1 MKRPVSADVKTTLL
15 DTIRKTGIAAGEA
28 GGITQCIGA
37 SCVPTDTIQKMCG
50 DQLQK
55 MGVELTIPG
64 LLFIDT
70 PGHEAFTNLRKRGG
84 SIADLAV
91 LLIDVNEGIQPQTKE
106 SIEILKMH
114 KVPFI
119 VAANKIDRIF
129 GWQSEECRCFLK
141 SFKDQTDQTQKLLD
155 DKLYELMGQ
164 LHSLGFNADR
174 YDKVMDYTKNVG
186 IVPVSAKTGEGLP
199 DLLMLIAGITQKF
212 MTEKLETTEGPGK
225 GTILE
230 VKETTGLGTTVDVI
244 LYAGSIKQGDKI
256 VLGGKDGPIT
266 THVRALLQPKPLQE
280 IREAGRKFNHV
291 KEVHASAGM
300 RINAPDLDDALAG
313 SSVFVVNGNDEKL
326 REEIA
331 EELEQTQF
339 STEKTGII
347 LKADALG
354 SLEAITGLLVKEG
367 IPVRKTGVGS
377 VNKKD
382 IIEALAVRE
391 ENRPLG
397 VVFAFNTKVLEE
409 ASTEADDLG
418 VKVFSTNVVYKLLE
432 DYQEWKTEEKERE
445 KKELLESATYPV
457 KIQVLPGHVFR
468 KRRPAIC
475 GVEIIDGILKSPCPL
490 MDGEGH
496 RRGKVKEIQDNNK
509 TIAKAEKGM
518 QIAASIEGIT
528 IGRQVKEGDILY
540 SHIPLNKIYELEK
553 EVEEK
558 NLINEIKKIK
568 KRVKSE

>member
-1 MKRPVSADVKTTLL
+1 MLAHVDHGKTTLL
-15 DTIRKTGIAAGEA
+15 DCIRKTGIAAAEA

-37 SCVPTDTIQKMCG
+37 SCVPSEIVKKMCG
-50 DQLQK
+50 PQLQK
-55 MGVELTIPG
+55 MGVDLTIPG
-64 LLFIDT
+64 VLFIDT

-91 LLIDVNEGIQPQTKE
+91 LLIDINEGIQPQTKE

-129 GWQSEECRCFLK
+129 AWQSKECRCFIK
-141 SFKDQTDQTQKLLD
+141 SFKDQTEQTQKLLD
-155 DKLYELMGQ
+155 NKLYELIGQ

-174 YDKVMDYTKNVG
+174 FDKVEDFTKN
-186 IVPVSAKTGEGLP
+186 IAIIPISAKTGEGLP

-230 VKETTGLGTTVDVI
+230 VKETQGLGTTIDVI
-244 LYAGSIKQGDKI
+244 LYSGSIKTGDKI
-256 VLGGKDGPIT
+256 VLGGKNGPIT
-266 THVRALLQPKPLQE
+266 TKIRALLQPKPLQE

-291 KEVHASAGM
+291 KEVHASAGV
-300 RINAPDLDDALAG
+300 RINAPDLDDSLAG
-313 SSVFVVNGNDEKL
+313 SSVLVAKENETDL
-326 REEIA
+326 REQIS

-339 STEKTGII
+339 STDKTGII

-354 SLEAITGLLVKEG
+354 SLEAITNLLAKEG
-367 IPVRKTGVGS
+367 IQIRKTGVGS

-382 IIEALAVRE
+382 VIEALAVKE
-391 ENRPLG
+391 ENRYAG
-397 VVFAFNTKVLEE
+397 VVFAFNTPILEE
-409 ASTEADDLG
+409 AKKEAEDLNI
-418 VKVFSTNVVYKLLE
+418 KLFPTNVIYKLLE
-432 DYQEWKTEEKERE
+432 DYQEWKKEEKEKE

-457 KIQVLPGHVFR
+457 KFKIIPGYVFR
-468 KRRPAIC
+468 KSKPLVC
-475 GVEIIDGILKSPCPL
+475 GIEIIDGILKSPCPL
-490 MDGEGH
+490 MNERGK
-496 RRGKVKEIQDNNK
+496 RKGKVKEIQDKNE

-518 QIAASIEGIT
+518 QVAASIEGLT
-528 IGRQVKEGDILY
+528 LGRQVKEGEILY
-540 SHIPLNKIYELEK
+540 SHIPLQKIYKIEG

-568 KRVKSE
+568 KRVKIE